1 MRLLSEVHEDIN
13 YITEAKED
21 GKDNFFIEGVFMQGN
36 FKNRNGRVYPTEILE
51 KEVAR
56 YNKEYVDKNR
66 AYGELGHPQGPTIN
80 RERVSHMITK
90 LERDGDN
97 FVGKAKIMTETP
109 YGAIVKSL
117 IKEGAQLGVSSRG
130 MGTLSAGK
138 GGVQQVGKDFYLATA
153 GDIVADPSAPLAF
166 VEGIMEEREWIF
178 ENGIW
183 SVQQAENMK
192 EQVIKMSVQEVEDKK
207 FKIFE
212 TFLNSLNK

>member
-80 RERVSHMITK
+80 LERVSHMITK

-166 VEGIMEEREWIF
+166 VEGIMEEKEWVF

-183 SVQQAENMK
+183 TVEQAEKMK
-192 EQVIKMSVQEVEDKK
+192 SQIVTMSVQEIEDEK

-212 TFLNSLNK
+212 TFLNSIK

>member
-80 RERVSHMITK
+80 LERVSHMITK

-166 VEGIMEEREWIF
+166 VEGIMEEKEWVF

-183 SVQQAENMK
+183 TVEQAEKMK
-192 EQVIKMSVQEVEDKK
+192 SQIVTMSVQEIEDQK

-212 TFLNSLNK
+212 TFLNSIK

>member
-1 MRLLSEVHEDIN
+1 MRLLTEVNEDVN

-21 GKDNFFIEGVFMQGN
+21 GKKNYFIEGVFMQGN
-36 FKNRNGRVYPTEILE
+36 LKNRNGRVYPVEVLE

-56 YNKEYVDKNR
+56 YNKEYVNKNR

-80 RERVSHMITK
+80 LERVSHLVTELK
-90 LERDGDN
+90 RDGDN

-130 MGTLSAGK
+130 MGTLKAGK
-138 GGVQQVGKDFYLATA
+138 GGVQEVGNDFYLATA
-153 GDIVADPSAPLAF
+153 GDIVADPSAPNAF
-166 VEGIMEEREWIF
+166 VEGIMEEREWVF

-183 SVQQAENMK
+183 SVQQAEIMK
-192 EQVIKMSVQEVEDKK
+192 SAMVKMSAKEIEDKK

-212 TFLNSLNK
+212 TFLNSLNR